1 MEIVFIRWEP
11 PRIIRRSLTEAA
23 DEKFIGASDTRLRRR
38 RRRRRNPP
46 PVGYLAP
53 VIFDRIFLFFFY
65 LFSSLLHL
73 FLFSLA
79 RHDVSYLEDRNGG
92 RASKSRRPI
101 LAGRVVTSDLHPKS
115 GWHVE
120 RVSVARRRRLYCQS
134 LGRRFRPETKIASY
148 RFTIFRNAYGVRS
161 FAGREKGRGRKKE
174 SKS

>member
-1 MEIVFIRWEP
+1 M
-11 PRIIRRSLTEAA
+11 
-23 DEKFIGASDTRLRRR
+23 GASKNNSPLINGSCRWKIHRGERYEATKKKKTKKKPSTR
-38 RRRRRNPP
+38 
-46 PVGYLAP
+46 
-53 VIFDRIFLFFFY
+53 RISCSRDIRPNLSFFFY